1 MKTLVYWG
9 YSLGWKLV
17 RLLPERSAY
26 RVAYWAAD
34 YLTKK
39 NGKGVERLRKNYA
52 RVRPELSAEQLQALV
67 SAGMRSYLR
76 YWIDT
81 FRFPAWSR
89 ERTISTVTVSGE
101 ELLRAPLASGN
112 GVIVSLP
119 HAGNWD
125 HAGAFFCFTGAPLV
139 TVAEHLEPEKL
150 FQKFLDYRQSI
161 GMEVLDLDSRS
172 IAVLAQ
178 RARSGKLI
186 ALVADRDLSSSG
198 VPVEFFGFPA
208 RMPAGPALLAI
219 QTGASLITAFV
230 SYTSNGIHIDF
241 RGPIAVPPNGTIAE
255 KVSVMTQRAANDFA
269 VGLREHTED
278 WHMLQRIWVDEDFQ
292 ERT

>member
-9 YSLGWKLV
+9 YSLAWKLV
-17 RLLPERSAY
+17 RLLPEKSAY
-26 RVAYWAAD
+26 RLAYVAAD

-39 NGKGVERLRKNYA
+39 NGKGVQRLRKNYA
-52 RVRPELSAEQLQALV
+52 RVRPELSTIQLENLIAT
-67 SAGMRSYLR
+67 GMRSYLR
-76 YWIDT
+76 YWVDT
-81 FRFPAWSR
+81 FRFPGWSR
-89 ERTISTVTVSGE
+89 ERTISHVTVSGE
-101 ELLRAPLASGN
+101 ELLRDPLASGR

-119 HAGNWD
+119 HSGNWD
-125 HAGAFFCFTGAPLV
+125 HAGAYFCFTGAPLV

-150 FQKFLDYRQSI
+150 FQKFLDYRHSI
-161 GMEVLDLDSRS
+161 GMEVLDLDSRA

-178 RARSGKLI
+178 RARAGRLI

-198 VPVEFFGFPA
+198 VPVQFFGFPA

-219 QTGASLITAFV
+219 QTGAALITAFV
-230 SYTSNGIHIDF
+230 SYTETGIHIDF
-241 RGPIAVPPNGTIAE
+241 RGPIAVPETGTVSE
-255 KVSVMTQRAANDFA
+255 KVATMTQLAADNFA
-269 VGLREHTED
+269 NGLRAHTED